1 MVVRKKSFKHACNC
15 ARIAEFDVLTPKRNT
30 LMATW
35 FRIESPK
42 YIFIHKYSLMTFRCY
57 LRNSLG

>member
-42 YIFIHKYSLMTFRCY
+42 YIFIQ
-57 LRNSLG
+57 